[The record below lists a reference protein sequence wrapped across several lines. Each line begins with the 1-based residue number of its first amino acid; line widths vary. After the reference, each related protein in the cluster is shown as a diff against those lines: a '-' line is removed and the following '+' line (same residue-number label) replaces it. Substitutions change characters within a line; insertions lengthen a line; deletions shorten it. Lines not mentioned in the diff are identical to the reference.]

1 MWILPEQTT
10 CFLDETQKAQLTV
23 LFNALLPGDA
33 LNNVPDAAQS
43 GAVNFVDLLL
53 ARDESV
59 FADIPKWKALYPK
72 ALQAL
77 NDQSVQLFNK
87 PLKEINAEQ
96 AASIVAQLETG
107 SLINFLANG
116 EKIDQPVLFD
126 TLRRHCIQ
134 GCFSDTRWG
143 GNTNRAMWKWYG
155 YQEETKEI

>member
-1 MWILPEQTT
+1 MWILPVQTT
-10 CFLDETQKAQLTV
+10 GFLDETQKAQLTV
-23 LFNALLPGDA
+23 LLNAILPGDA
-33 LNNVPDAAQS
+33 LKNVPDAAQS
-43 GAVNFVDLLL
+43 GAVNFIDLLL

-77 NDQSVQLFNK
+77 NEQTLQQFNK
-87 PLKEINAEQ
+87 PITELSAEQ
-96 AASIVAQLETG
+96 ATSIVAQLETG
-107 SLINFLANG
+107 SLVNFVVNN
-116 EKIDQPVLFD
+116 EKLDQPSLFD